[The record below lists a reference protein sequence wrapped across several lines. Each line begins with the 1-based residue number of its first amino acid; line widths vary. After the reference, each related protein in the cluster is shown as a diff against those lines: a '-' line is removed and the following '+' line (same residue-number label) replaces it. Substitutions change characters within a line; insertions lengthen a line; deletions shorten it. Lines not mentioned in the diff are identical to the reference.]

1 MLKYIVASGI
11 AGSVLFVSSD
21 IGINAFGNML
31 KIKKE
36 TGVPIKIQLM
46 RLIKKRQVQN
56 SNLFFIF

>member
-1 MLKYIVASGI
+1 MLKYIVASGN
-11 AGSVLFVSSD
+11 AGSVLFVSSE

-46 RLIKKRQVQN
+46 SLIKKRQV
-56 SNLFFIF
+56 

>member
-11 AGSVLFVSSD
+11 AGSVLFVSSE

-36 TGVPIKIQLM
+36 TGVPIKIKLM
-46 RLIKKRQVQN
+46 SLIKKRQV
-56 SNLFFIF
+56 